1 MYFIVSLA
9 QAKKARSI
17 YAFSLCPYYS
27 NYQYALY
34 KKFSLWL
41 GIKIVLVCW
50 FNLTIFVPS
59 HKEKGQQSKKENQK
73 QYVNQKSKE
82 EN

>member
-1 MYFIVSLA
+1 M
-9 QAKKARSI
+9 
-17 YAFSLCPYYS
+17 PYC
-27 NYQYALY
+27 YALIIVIINLALC

>member
-17 YAFSLCPYYS
+17 YAFLLC
-27 NYQYALY
+27 
-34 KKFSLWL
+34 FSLWL